1 MEGIGEGV
9 VIGVTSGIV
18 VSIILGLTHRIRFE
32 YRRYGQKK
40 FLRRT
45 IISCREE
52 LRDEHWE
59 RQLEIFEYLLH
70 IMRSEV
76 DNLYSKERY
85 DIEGLVVNS
94 EGRMRKWKELREQGA
109 LMDESMAIG
118 MAFEE
123 LEKMKWLKLP
133 KLTQK

>member
-32 YRRYGQKK
+32 YRRSGQKN

-45 IISCREE
+45 IIFCKEK

-70 IMRSEV
+70 IMRSEA

-94 EGRMRKWKELREQGA
+94 EGRMRKWKELREQGD